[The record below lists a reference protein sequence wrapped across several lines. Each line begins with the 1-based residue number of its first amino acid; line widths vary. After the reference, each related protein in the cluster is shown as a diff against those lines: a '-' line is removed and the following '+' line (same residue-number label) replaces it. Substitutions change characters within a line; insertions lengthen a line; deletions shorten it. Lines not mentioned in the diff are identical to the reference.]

1 MQTSCKITLFNHYY
15 VFQVISEDSQRGGI
29 SFITTKKE
37 ETMSILLIED
47 ADLGDSGKYSCYPSN
62 TEITSIRVHVLKGK
76 YETTILSIYM
86 YIGST

>member
-1 MQTSCKITLFNHYY
+1 MEKKIKCFVFL
-15 VFQVISEDSQRGGI
+15 FQVISEDSQRGGI
-29 SFITTKKE
+29 SFITSKKE

-76 YETTILSIYM
+76 
-86 YIGST
+86 